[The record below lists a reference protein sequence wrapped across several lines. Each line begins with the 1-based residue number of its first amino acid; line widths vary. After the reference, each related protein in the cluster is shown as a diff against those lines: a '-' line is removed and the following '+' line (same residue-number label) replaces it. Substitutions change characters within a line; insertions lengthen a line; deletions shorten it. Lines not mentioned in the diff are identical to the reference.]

1 MTFADIYL
9 TCFVVGFALSVIA
22 VFSGALHLDIL
33 GLDHHHGHVGGDHG
47 HGSVFNLGTV
57 ATFLTWFGGVGYLL
71 SRAGILLW
79 VVFLVAIAGGIV
91 GGSILLCASRK
102 LLGRERP
109 LNAADYEMVGVLG
122 KLTSGIREGGIGEMS
137 FSQEGM
143 RRSAPAR
150 SDDGGAIEKGTEV
163 FVTRY
168 EKGVAYV
175 RRFEGVDA
183 DL

>member
-47 HGSVFNLGTV
+47 HGSVFNLGTI

-71 SRAGILLW
+71 SRAGVLLW
-79 VVFLVAIAGGIV
+79 VVFLVAIAGGVV
-91 GGSILLCASRK
+91 GGSILLWASRK

-175 RRFEGVDA
+175 RRWEGLDA

>member
-71 SRAGILLW
+71 SRAGVLLW
-79 VVFLVAIAGGIV
+79 VVFLVAIAGGVV
-91 GGSILLCASRK
+91 GGSILLWASRK

-137 FSQEGM
+137 FSQEGL

>member
-9 TCFVVGFALSVIA
+9 ICFLVGFALSAIA
-22 VFSGALHLDIL
+22 VFSGALHLDIP
-33 GLDHHHGHVGGDHG
+33 GLDHHHGHVAGDHG
-47 HGSVFNLGTV
+47 HGSVFNLGTI

-71 SRAGILLW
+71 SRAGVLLW
-79 VVFLVAIAGGIV
+79 VVFLVAIAGGVV
-91 GGSILLCASRK
+91 GGSILLWASRK

-122 KLTSGIREGGIGEMS
+122 KLSSGIRQGGIGEMS
-137 FSQEGM
+137 FSQEGV

-175 RRFEGVDA
+175 RRWEGVDA